1 MFKINTLEFVKNK
14 FLTHAVNFR
23 IGSAISNVPVSAFS
37 EEPDP
42 DPGLFYK
49 VCSCLLS
56 FLLQSFTMALS
67 LLFKPV
73 TSV

>member
-37 EEPDP
+37 EEPGP